1 MKVMMKTMMKMMMK
15 IMKTSEM
22 EEVDT
27 VTQEAAMVKWN
38 RVEEAAAGIP
48 GVNTMKKIMM
58 TRSMRKTMMTTI
70 MIEAEEAVTRNLA
83 VVPAGDLAP

>member
-1 MKVMMKTMMKMMMK
+1 MKT
-15 IMKTSEM
+15 TEM

-38 RVEEAAAGIP
+38 RVEEVETGIP
-48 GVNTMKKIMM
+48 GANTMTKIMM
-58 TRSMRKTMMTTI
+58 TKSMKKVMMTN
-70 MIEAEEAVTRNLA
+70 MIEAEEAVTDNLA